1 MNTSATKIERI
12 VQRAGELRID
22 LIDAA
27 GSVHPNNLADD
38 GRTTVQAALLSATIP
53 TTKLPASRAPSNRLL
68 TERWNSAPAQR
79 RVLS

>member
-38 GRTTVQAALLSATIP
+38 GRTTVQAALLN
-53 TTKLPASRAPSNRLL
+53 LRLMIDAFL
-68 TERWNSAPAQR
+68 VRDDPDNEITGEHSTE
-79 RVLS
+79 